1 MTQELP
7 ELERGFWNA
16 AAGDGRYYIEN
27 MARDG
32 LCVLPVGVLDKD
44 GTVSAISRSDPW
56 DGFEFSDIR
65 VIDLGD
71 DEAAICYRADANR
84 GEDEY
89 TALISSVYTRHH
101 GEWKLTLHQQTPI
114 GGG

>member
-1 MTQELP
+1 MTQELH

-16 AAGDGRYYIEN
+16 AGDGGYYVEN
-27 MARDG
+27 MAPDG
-32 LCVLPVGVLDKD
+32 LCVLPIGVLDKKT
-44 GTVSAISRSDPW
+44 TVSAISQADPW
-56 DGFEFSDIR
+56 DEFEFSDLH

-84 GEDEY
+84 GDNEY

-101 GEWKLTLHQQTPI
+101 GDWKLTLHQQTPI
-114 GGG
+114 NKR